1 MTSSCSGARP
11 ARTTRASSPT
21 SSGSWRRIPKR
32 SSWSITS
39 NATSRSCS
47 RTSASRPRRC
57 AAASRRCSTRSG
69 SRTCAT
75 ATPRTLSG
83 GERQRCAIAG
93 ALAAS
98 PSALVL
104 DEPTSQLDPQGA
116 DDVLAALTRLNH
128 DLGTTVVLA
137 EHRLERA
144 APLADRAVVVA
155 DGAVGVPDRPGL
167 TLADYPG
174 APSVTRLGRVLGW
187 DPPPLTVRDA
197 RAFAARQPV
206 ELRPPDDAPR
216 HDARSH
222 DAVGARRARR
232 ARWPRGAARGRPR
245 GQPG

>member
-1 MTSSCSGARP
+1 M
-11 ARTTRASSPT
+11 
-21 SSGSWRRIPKR
+21 R
-32 SSWSITS
+32 S
-39 NATSRSCS
+39 A
-47 RTSASRPRRC
+47 
-57 AAASRRCSTRSG
+57 

-144 APLADRAVVVA
+144 APLADRAVIVA

-174 APSVTRLGRVLGW
+174 RAERHPPRPCPRLGATTADGARRARVRGASGRRA
-187 DPPPLTVRDA
+187 PPTGRRARLT
-197 RAFAARQPV
+197 P
-206 ELRPPDDAPR
+206 
-216 HDARSH
+216 RSH

-232 ARWPRGAARGRPR
+232 ARWP
-245 GQPG
+245 